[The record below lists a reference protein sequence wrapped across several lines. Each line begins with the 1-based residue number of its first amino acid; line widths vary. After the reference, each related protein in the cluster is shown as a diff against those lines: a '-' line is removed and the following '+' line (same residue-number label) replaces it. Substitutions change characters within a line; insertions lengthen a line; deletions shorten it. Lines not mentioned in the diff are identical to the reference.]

1 MDNPGVEIKDAQP
14 MTGRMQAYESFRQQI
29 LEARLK
35 PGQFVSQRH
44 LMEILHLP
52 LGAVREVI
60 PRLEAAR
67 LLVTV
72 PKRGLQIAHVDFK
85 LIRNAFQIRQMIE
98 KEAVINFVDI
108 VADDELERMETSHRD
123 ILARALAPT
132 PDTLLDR
139 DTQKVDWGMH
149 DRMVDCLGNEML
161 SEIYRVNSLHV
172 RLIKIDAELVRPM
185 RIVPAMEEHLSFI
198 AALKKRDKNAAVSLI
213 AQHVENS
220 RKRVLEGL
228 L

>member
-1 MDNPGVEIKDAQP
+1 MNGSNSETRDAQP
-14 MTGRMQAYESFRQQI
+14 LTGRMQAYENFKQQI
-29 LEARLK
+29 LEARLR

-44 LMEILHLP
+44 LMEILNLP
-52 LGAVREVI
+52 LGAIREVI

-98 KEAVINFVDI
+98 KEAVSNFVD
-108 VADDELERMETSHRD
+108 VVSADELKQIEESHRQV
-123 ILARALAPT
+123 LARARAEK
-132 PDTLLDR
+132 PDQLLDR
-139 DTQKVDWGMH
+139 DAQQIDWGLH
-149 DRMVDCLGNEML
+149 DRMVDSLGNEIL

-185 RIVPAMEEHLSFI
+185 RIVPAMEEHLAFI
-198 AALKKRDKNAAVSLI
+198 TALKARDKSAAVSLI

-220 RKRVLEGL
+220 RTRVLEGL